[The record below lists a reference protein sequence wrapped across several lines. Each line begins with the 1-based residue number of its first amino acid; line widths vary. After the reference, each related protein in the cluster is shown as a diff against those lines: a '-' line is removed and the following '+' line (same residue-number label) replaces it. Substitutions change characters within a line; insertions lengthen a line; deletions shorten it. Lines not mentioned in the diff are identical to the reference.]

1 MPTALLFALI
11 ALLAGGAAFIVIL
24 VFFGEKN
31 KVHSILAQLDTAE
44 GVEKQEDE
52 GLMHRLIAADQRS
65 VLERKIQE
73 AAWSKTP
80 RQIIAQCVLFGA
92 LGAVMGVAL
101 FVLWGS
107 IDFVPVA
114 GFLVFTFAGAYY
126 PIFKLNSAIAARKKA
141 IARELPDFLD
151 IVSTTVEAGI
161 ALNGA
166 ISVAVDALHGPFGDE
181 LRIALSDIRLG
192 RSRTEALAALAKRV
206 HDADVTTTVTAMVQA
221 ERLGGNIARVL
232 SDLAFEARE
241 KRLMRAEEMAAQ
253 LPVKMTLPMVFFML
267 PALLLMIFGAALI
280 DFLGPGH

>member
-1 MPTALLFALI
+1 MPTAVLFALI
-11 ALLAGGAAFIVIL
+11 ALLAGGAAFIVIV

-31 KVHSILAQLDTAE
+31 KVHGILAQLETTD
-44 GVEKQEDE
+44 GFEKPQEE

-73 AAWSKTP
+73 AGWEKTP
-80 RQIIAQCVLFGA
+80 RQIITHCVLFGT
-92 LGAVMGVAL
+92 LGVVMGVAL
-101 FVLWGS
+101 TVLWGS

-114 GFLVFTFAGAYY
+114 GFFVFTFAGGYY
-126 PIFKLNSAIAARKKA
+126 PIFKLNGAIAARKKA
-141 IARELPDFLD
+141 ISRELPDFLD

-166 ISVAVDALHGPFGDE
+166 IAVAVDALHGPFGEE

-206 HDADVTTTVTAMVQA
+206 HDPDVTTTVTAMVQA
-221 ERLGGNIARVL
+221 EKLGGNIAKVL
-232 SDLAFEARE
+232 GDLAFEARE
-241 KRLMRAEEMAAQ
+241 KRLMKAEELAAQ

-267 PALLLMIFGAALI
+267 PALLLMIFGAALV